1 MTGCFGGLFLFCMT
15 FDLVSTMKMS
25 IHLRVL
31 QWIGTVAQDVG
42 LYVRVFSNP
51 PFYQNLFATHSS
63 SIVRK
68 CRPVILSEEI

>member
-1 MTGCFGGLFLFCMT
+1 MCMT

-31 QWIGTVAQDVG
+31 QWIGTVAQAVG
-42 LYVRVFSNP
+42 LYVHVFP
-51 PFYQNLFATHSS
+51 TPFYQNLFATHSS

>member
-31 QWIGTVAQDVG
+31 QWIGTLAQAVG
-42 LYVRVFSNP
+42 LYVHVFFQP
-51 PFYQNLFATHSS
+51 PFIKISLQPIHHPLLESAG
-63 SIVRK
+63 
-68 CRPVILSEEI
+68 L